1 MTIDAIRARDILGA
15 SLIDDLDAAL
25 LPLQVIAGIDAGDV
39 AGQVFAGFD
48 WKAATRA
55 QRLDRLRVWIAAERA
70 NLSNGAG
77 PFTVENYA
85 ALHFL
90 LHSLEELGFSEHLPQ
105 TMNNARHAM
114 AALRKA
120 YPLADQYAQTQKR
133 KIG

>member
-39 AGQVFAGFD
+39 SAQVFAGFD
-48 WKAATRA
+48 WKAATRT

-70 NLSNGAG
+70 HGSDGDS
-77 PFTVENYA
+77 PFRVDHYA

-90 LHSLEELGFSEHLPQ
+90 MRALEELGFSEHLPA
-105 TMNNARHAM
+105 TMNNARNAM

-120 YPLADQYAQTQKR
+120 YPLADQYAQQQKR